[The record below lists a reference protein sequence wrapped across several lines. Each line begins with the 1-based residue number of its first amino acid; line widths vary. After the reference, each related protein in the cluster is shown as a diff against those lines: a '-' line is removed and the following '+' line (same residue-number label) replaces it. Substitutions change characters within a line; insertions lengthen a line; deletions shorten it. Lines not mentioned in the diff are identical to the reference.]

1 MVKQGKRIGLVDE
14 NLSGEIVNHARN
26 KVKIAQKKEK
36 NQKIPCQADNFLLEL
51 HGALISADKGGA

>member
-26 KVKIAQKKEK
+26 KVKIAQKREK
-36 NQKIPCQADNFLLEL
+36 HQKI
-51 HGALISADKGGA
+51 SR